1 MTNRPDIERLL
12 FLPGA
17 SGVARFW
24 QPVIARLDSHIEHVA
39 FDYPGFGGNP
49 PDPKLSSLEDLT
61 DWIETRIDRPVAIMA
76 QSMGGVIAM
85 QLALRN
91 HTMVRRLV
99 LTGTSGGVPTDALDV
114 AGWREEYRREFPNNP
129 DWFTDDRI
137 DLSKRV
143 ANLPMPCLLIFG
155 TRDPVAP
162 LAAGEYLSKLLPN
175 ARLVTVETDSHFFVR
190 DMPEV
195 VAPHIRAFLGM

>member
-1 MTNRPDIERLL
+1 MADRSKAERLL

-24 QPVIARLDSHIEHVA
+24 QPVIDRLASSVECVA

-61 DWIETRIDRPVAIMA
+61 NWIETYIDRPVDIMA

-91 HTMVRRLV
+91 HAMVRHLV
-99 LTGTSGGVPTDALDV
+99 LTGTSGGVPMSRFDLAE
-114 AGWREEYRREFPNNP
+114 WREEYRREFPNNP
-129 DWFTDDRI
+129 NWFTDDRT

-143 ANLPMPCLLIFG
+143 ANLPVPCLLIFG
-155 TRDPVAP
+155 TRDAVAP
-162 LAAGEYLSKLLPN
+162 LAVGEYLSRLLPD
-175 ARLVTVETDSHFFVR
+175 ARLVTVDTGSHFFVR
-190 DMPEV
+190 DMPDE
-195 VAPHIRAFLGM
+195 VAPHIKAFLGV